1 MGTLMDVGVD
11 IGLGM
16 AAASGSVPGP
26 CDTTKKL
33 WSPSTESS
41 HESKSETMY
50 GVWVK
55 EERERE
61 RGGDGKGGVGH
72 GWLSGAALS
81 KAAYKAEAK
90 YGQEL
95 NE

>member
-1 MGTLMDVGVD
+1 MGTLMAVGVDVGVGVD

-33 WSPSTESS
+33 WSPSTDSS

-50 GVWVK
+50 GVWVREAK
-55 EERERE
+55 ERE
-61 RGGDGKGGVGH
+61 RGER
-72 GWLSGAALS
+72 GWERERGCWPWVAKWSSG
-81 KAAYKAEAK
+81 
-90 YGQEL
+90 
-95 NE
+95 